1 MMNQID
7 GFLNEN
13 NVFAVVGVSRDPNK
27 FGYIIYQDLK
37 RKGYKVFP
45 INPNAKMINGDKT
58 YAYLS
63 ELPIQPDVVDI
74 VVPPKVALDVVKEC
88 YELGIQ
94 KVWLQP
100 GAESDEVIDF
110 CYEHDIEVIYGMC
123 VMVESNNVGKIMR
136 HQ

>member
-7 GFLNEN
+7 GFLNKN

-37 RKGYKVFP
+37 QKGYKVYA
-45 INPNAKMINGDKT
+45 INPNAKFINGDKA

-74 VVPPKVALDVVKEC
+74 VVPPKVTLDVVKEC
-88 YELGIQ
+88 NELGIQ

-123 VMVESNNVGKIMR
+123 VMVESSNVGRSIS
-136 HQ
+136 

>member
-1 MMNQID
+1 MVNQID
-7 GFLNEN
+7 DFLNKN
-13 NVFAVVGVSRDPNK
+13 NVFAVVGVSRNPSK
-27 FGYIIYQDLK
+27 YGYIIYQDLL

-45 INPNAKMINGDKT
+45 INPNAKMIDDDKA
-58 YAYLS
+58 YASLS

-74 VVPPKVALDVVKEC
+74 VVPPKIALEVVKEC
-88 YELGIQ
+88 HELGIQ

-110 CYEHDIEVIYGMC
+110 CYKHDIEVIYGTC
-123 VMVESNNVGKIMR
+123 VMVESSNARTMMR

>member
-7 GFLNEN
+7 AFLNKN
-13 NVFAVVGVSRDPNK
+13 NVFAVVGVSRNPSK

-45 INPNAKMINGDKT
+45 INPNAKMINGDKA

-74 VVPPKVALDVVKEC
+74 VVPSKVALDVVNEC

-100 GAESDEVIDF
+100 GAESDKVIDF
-110 CYEHDIEVIYGMC
+110 CYDHDIEVIYDMC
-123 VMVESNNVGKIMR
+123 VMVESSNVGTAMR
-136 HQ
+136 HK

>member
-7 GFLNEN
+7 TFLNKN
-13 NVFAVVGVSRDPNK
+13 NVFAVVGVSSNPSK
-27 FGYIIYQDLK
+27 FGYIIYQDLL

-45 INPNAKMINGDKT
+45 INPNAKMINGDKA

-74 VVPPKVALDVVKEC
+74 VVPPNVALDVVKEC
-88 YELGIQ
+88 FELGIQ
-94 KVWLQP
+94 KIWLQP
-100 GAESDEVIDF
+100 GSESDEVIDF

-123 VMVESNNVGKIMR
+123 VMVESGNVGTAMR
-136 HQ
+136 HK

>member
-7 GFLNEN
+7 TFLKEN
-13 NVFAVVGVSRDPNK
+13 NIFAVVGVSRNPSK

-45 INPNAKMINGDKT
+45 INPNTKIINGDKA

-63 ELPIQPDVVDI
+63 QLPIQPDVVDI
-74 VVPPKVALDVVKEC
+74 VVPPNVALDVVKEC
-88 YELGIQ
+88 FELGIQ

-100 GAESDEVIDF
+100 GSESDEVIDF
-110 CYEHDIEVIYGMC
+110 CYDHDTEVIYGMC
-123 VMVESNNVGKIMR
+123 VMVESGNVGKAVR
-136 HQ
+136 HK